1 MRGWVTQFSADNG
14 DGSLNFL
21 RTMGMGRRIFMQE
34 SFQMTDP
41 PRLINYGHS
50 LIAILKTNVY
60 CFLCI

>member
-1 MRGWVTQFSADNG
+1 MGGWVTQFSADNG

-50 LIAILKTNVY
+50 LSAL
-60 CFLCI
+60 